1 MIIYGTKA
9 AKLAKEHVMDKCQH
23 CGQSNSID
31 IYLYQRYAH
40 VFWIPFFPLAKT
52 GISQCSHCQQALKG
66 NEMPDNLRSSYDS
79 MKQQYKTPIWMFAG
93 LAAFAAL
100 IVVTS
105 ISISNDKK
113 ENKLFIEAPKTGDVY
128 EIKTPEGNY
137 SLMRVA
143 DVKTDS
149 VFVQMNEYEVNQF
162 KGISKLKSEH
172 GNNYTTE
179 TFGYSKSDLKG
190 MLEKG
195 NILDVDR

>member
-93 LAAFAAL
+93 LGL
-100 IVVTS
+100 IGLLFVFGS
-105 ISISNDKK
+105 IMASNNDK
-113 ENKLFIEAPKTGDVY
+113 ENKAFIAAPKAGDVY
-128 EIKTPEGNY
+128 EYKTSDNNY

-143 DVKTDS
+143 DVKADS
-149 VFVQMNEYEVNQF
+149 VYVQLNEYETDRI
-162 KGISKLKSEH
+162 KGMSKLKREH
-172 GNNYTTE
+172 GNSYTAE
-179 TFGYSKSDLKG
+179 SFGYSKGELKA
-190 MLEKG
+190 MLDKG
-195 NILDVDR
+195 EIIDVDR